1 MFLLVLHHGGVFDEF
16 HHASYNG
23 IETVLECEPDYW
35 SYFSILS
42 TVKRMGYPMV
52 SSLWYHDPTLEVDL
66 IRLRNDNDCRR
77 MMNIGQM
84 FERVHLYVEHTVGDQ
99 PQMGELNPLIEYP
112 IQYPVHNEGENVGVH
127 LEEIVE
133 EVDNDGVAVEMDNE
147 GENVGLGVEMEN
159 EGEAVDNENEGVAV
173 EMENEGDDG
182 NMETVVTDEGPT
194 YVVDDRETVGP
205 TVVEESVNVGPTVVE
220 ESVNVGP
227 TILEEGINNVPTDL
241 NMGVNESGPS
251 GVVDEYVD
259 ENGSKGD
266 GNESEDS
273 ALGVQFGDPE
283 EEELCGEDGFGDGDV
298 VGTETQQEDDLF
310 ADWINGPF
318 ENIRNEEVVNE
329 AVPEGGTEAVAET
342 ERVTNK
348 EAEAGQSKEKGK
360 EASGSKPKK
369 KRGRPPKQLQQ
380 QRVSE
385 PVFEEDLIAEGVNNT
400 EQGGPSGVVRDRG
413 LSEDEDY
420 DSEDLDSG
428 CDTEDEDGG
437 PGVKFPTFKM
447 LDNMRDYHWELGTYF
462 VSKKSFQDA
471 IRTYAVHSGR
481 DLKFRKN
488 DKRRVR
494 VICKG
499 AKGNCLFE
507 ACCTKIP
514 NEETWQLRKIQ
525 RV

>member
-1 MFLLVLHHGGVFDEF
+1 
-16 HHASYNG
+16 
-23 IETVLECEPDYW
+23 
-35 SYFSILS
+35 
-42 TVKRMGYPMV
+42 
-52 SSLWYHDPTLEVDL
+52 
-66 IRLRNDNDCRR
+66 
-77 MMNIGQM
+77 
-84 FERVHLYVEHTVGDQ
+84 LYVEHTVGDQ

-310 ADWINGPF
+310 ADWINEPF

-348 EAEAGQSKEKGK
+348 EAEA
-360 EASGSKPKK
+360 
-369 KRGRPPKQLQQ
+369 
-380 QRVSE
+380 
-385 PVFEEDLIAEGVNNT
+385 
-400 EQGGPSGVVRDRG
+400 
-413 LSEDEDY
+413 
-420 DSEDLDSG
+420 
-428 CDTEDEDGG
+428 
-437 PGVKFPTFKM
+437 
-447 LDNMRDYHWELGTYF
+447 
-462 VSKKSFQDA
+462 
-471 IRTYAVHSGR
+471 
-481 DLKFRKN
+481 
-488 DKRRVR
+488 
-494 VICKG
+494 
-499 AKGNCLFE
+499 
-507 ACCTKIP
+507 
-514 NEETWQLRKIQ
+514 
-525 RV
+525 